1 MAAHVRVDH
10 VLVERA
16 LPFVR
21 GNQERVQVLVNVR
34 DLSRV
39 ADHFLLVMAAL
50 ALEVE
55 LVVTPEVEVALARVV
70 GMPARAVPLDQQ
82 VVGQQVVGQEVAA
95 VDQVKLAAHL
105 VVVERAARAVVRRN
119 HERPDAR
126 RSTTYAHQR

>member
-55 LVVTPEVEVALARVV
+55 RVAMAEPEAVLVQVADI
-70 GMPARAVPLDQQ
+70 PARAVPLDQQ
-82 VVGQQVVGQEVAA
+82 VVGQEVVGQEVAA